1 MKVIICGAGKVGTS
15 IARHLVDQSNDV
27 TVIDQSQDLIDNIR
41 DKFDLK
47 TIIGSASNPSML
59 QNAGADSADML
70 IAVTLQDEINM
81 VACQMAHTF
90 FKIPRKIARIRSEDF
105 LNPIWRNLYNADN
118 MPIDL
123 IISPELEVAKSI
135 SRQIQSPGAYDVAP
149 FMDDRIQLI
158 NITINENCP
167 LIDTELM
174 NIHDI
179 FQDEDVAKKNLRASI
194 VAIIRNDKL
203 FIPSKSAN

>member
-15 IARHLVDQSNDV
+15 IARHLVDQNNDV
-27 TVIDQSQDLIDNIR
+27 TVIDQSQELIDNVR

-47 TIIGSASNPSML
+47 TITGSASNPSIL
-59 QNAGADSADML
+59 QEAGAESSDML

-123 IISPELEVAKSI
+123 IISCLLYT
-135 SRQIQSPGAYDVAP
+135 SPSPRD
-149 FMDDRIQLI
+149 
-158 NITINENCP
+158 
-167 LIDTELM
+167 
-174 NIHDI
+174 
-179 FQDEDVAKKNLRASI
+179 S
-194 VAIIRNDKL
+194 
-203 FIPSKSAN
+203 